1 MQRSKIPF
9 NISILRLTPD
19 RLVGLKPVTALDIF
33 DGATGKLHEDGLF
46 SISTFGAVGDE
57 RRSQRFS
64 YIDIKVPIFHP
75 IIYRTLVS
83 LKRLYAGIMAGTEY
97 VLWDDQI
104 NDFVPSNAM
113 EGKTGY
119 EYFVKHWEK
128 IVFTKSASSRREQK
142 TLLIAKYKGTAL
154 TDKIVV
160 IPAGLR
166 DIEMGDDGRPR
177 KDEINDIYTNLL
189 SVSNT
194 VSEAAVKSHPEII
207 NLSRYRLQN
216 AFNELYTL
224 IESMIEG
231 KKKLFM
237 GGWASRGIFNGTRN
251 VITAMDTST
260 AYLGAAGS
268 VRFNNTVIGLYQAM
282 KAMMPIA
289 RYLIK
294 NGFLTKV
301 FSTTDAPVN
310 LVNKKTLKMESV
322 HLPAIY
328 FDRWATDD
336 GIEKVITSFG
346 EERLR
351 DKPLEIAG
359 RYVGLI
365 YKGPD
370 GTFKLL
376 QDIDEVPEGRSKEHV
391 YPLTFCELLYIAGYS
406 NWNRYPLFLTR
417 YPVTGVGSIYPSLVY
432 VKTTVKSEVR
442 RELSETWGDMTE
454 AHTAHAFPVA
464 GAYVNSLVP
473 HSSRLGRLGA
483 DFDGDTASGNVTYSE
498 ESIAEVNRL
507 LGTRR
512 LYVGSDGKFISSTAV
527 DTVNLVLH
535 NLTGD

>member
-19 RLVGLKPVTALDIF
+19 RLLGLKPVKVLDIF
-33 DGATGKLHEDGLF
+33 DGATGNFHEDGLF
-46 SISTFGAVGDE
+46 SISTFGMVGDE
-57 RRSQRFS
+57 RRSHRFS
-64 YIDIKVPIFHP
+64 YIDIRVPVFHP

-104 NDFVPSNAM
+104 SDFVPSNALD
-113 EGKTGY
+113 GKTGY
-119 EYFVKHWEK
+119 DYFIRHWEK
-128 IVFTKSASSRREQK
+128 IKFTDSASSRREQK

-166 DIEMGDDGRPR
+166 DVEMGEDGRPR
-177 KDEINDIYTNLL
+177 KDEINDIYNALL

-194 VSEAAVKSHPEII
+194 VSEAAVKNHPEII

-216 AFNELYTL
+216 SFNELYDL

-260 AYLGAAGS
+260 AYLGSAGS

-282 KAMMPIA
+282 KAMMPVA

-294 NGFLTKV
+294 TGFLSKV
-301 FSTTDAPVN
+301 FSTPDAPAN
-310 LVNKKTLKMESV
+310 LVNKKTLKMEPV
-322 HLPAIY
+322 RLPPIY

-346 EERLR
+346 EEGLR

-359 RYVGLI
+359 YYVGLI

-370 GTFKLL
+370 GTFKLM
-376 QDIDEVPEGRSKEHV
+376 QDIDELPEHRSKDDV
-391 YPLTFCELLYIAGYS
+391 YPLTFCELLYLAGYS

-442 RELSETWGDMTE
+442 RELSENWSEMTE
-454 AHTAHAFPVA
+454 VHTAYAFPVA

-473 HSSRLGRLGA
+473 HSSRLQRLGA

-507 LGTRR
+507 LSTRR